1 MYTIDDTGTEK
12 RYFSVSRFIYQAL
25 EPTEMIQLSYDDLA
39 TIVSKNKKLEELRK
53 DFLLKMLQETLEQ
66 LEAFV
71 LLTPEERYT
80 QFLESRSNIVNRVP
94 DKYIANIIGVTPQS
108 LSRIRK
114 RMAQKGH

>member
-1 MYTIDDTGTEK
+1 MIRAPKK